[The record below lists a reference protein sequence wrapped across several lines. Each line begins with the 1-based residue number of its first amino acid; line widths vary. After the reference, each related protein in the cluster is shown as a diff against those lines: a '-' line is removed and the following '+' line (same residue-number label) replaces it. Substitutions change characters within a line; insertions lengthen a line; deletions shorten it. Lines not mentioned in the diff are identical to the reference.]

1 MHEQETALIRA
12 LVPVAWADG
21 DFAKKEQEMLDAFL
35 EAYGAT
41 DAEKAELREYAKEKR
56 TLEDIELNNLSA
68 SDRRVLLQHAVLLS
82 FADGQQSPA
91 ESEFLAADRGARGDP
106 RPRGARQAPPRAR
119 RRGQGRHHRGR
130 GARAQAPEF
139 AVVYALEDAPDAL
152 ASRSIS
158 LRSDSGL
165 KGFS

>member
-1 MHEQETALIRA
+1 MTARPSLSILAFMHEQETALIRA

-91 ESEFLAADRGARGDP
+91 ESEFLAALAKRLRVPDDEAK
-106 RPRGARQAPPRAR
+106 AVITEAEARAR
-119 RRGQGRHHRGR
+119 KH
-130 GARAQAPEF
+130 
-139 AVVYALEDAPDAL
+139 LNL
-152 ASRSIS
+152 
-158 LRSDSGL
+158 L
-165 KGFS
+165 